1 MSQQD
6 KANLLYFYDL
16 PETATSVKIAELL
29 KQKCDYDLQNPAQFL
44 KDITK
49 PFANAMV
56 RINDTSK
63 LDQCAEKLRYFD
75 IDGKPCRALKFDR
88 DLLGANRQKLIENS
102 VFIRGLPEDLK
113 AEQLHQEF
121 SKFGEIKSLKISLN
135 PDHTSRR
142 YGFICFTTPEA
153 AKAALTAKVVLQNQP
168 IEVIRYA
175 PKDKREFRKA
185 FNNIYVKNFPVTWT
199 EKELRDLFS

>member
-16 PETATSVKIAELL
+16 PDTATSVRIAELL
-29 KQKCDYDLQNPAQFL
+29 KSKCEYVLQNPAQFL

-63 LDQCAEKLRYFD
+63 LDSCAEKLRYFE

-102 VFIRGLPEDLK
+102 VFIRKLPEDLK
-113 AEQLHQEF
+113 A
-121 SKFGEIKSLKISLN
+121 
-135 PDHTSRR
+135 D
-142 YGFICFTTPEA
+142 
-153 AKAALTAKVVLQNQP
+153 
-168 IEVIRYA
+168 
-175 PKDKREFRKA
+175 
-185 FNNIYVKNFPVTWT
+185 
-199 EKELRDLFS
+199 